1 LDHLLQVCLDENL
14 SEINSISFAIGFL
27 KDQTKNYELAFVLGG
42 TMIIIASFFHFALS
56 CVKPSVEEEEEKKEI
71 EEVHV

>member
-1 LDHLLQVCLDENL
+1 
-14 SEINSISFAIGFL
+14 
-27 KDQTKNYELAFVLGG
+27 
-42 TMIIIASFFHFALS
+42 MIIIASFFHFALS